1 MRFLKIFIAAI
12 KINRDFQ
19 VFEVASIG
27 DDDNNN
33 DGNDDDNDDDDDD
46 DVSNGGGE
54 INLGVLRGWIF
65 KIYCFKNFFGS

>member
-27 DDDNNN
+27 DDNDNN
-33 DGNDDDNDDDDDD
+33 DEDDDDNDDDDDD
-46 DVSNGGGE
+46 DSNGGGE